1 MMMKTIYRTAL
12 IGGAGAILAAC
23 QTGAQNIPAT
33 PLAADRHQIRVE
45 ETAEQFEF
53 APAPH
58 AVGLQ
63 PAERAAL
70 ARLMDAYAQEG
81 RGPLVVSYPRGS
93 QNEDAAVTALD
104 ELRDMAYRS
113 GLPANLVQGAPYD
126 AAGRGR
132 APVSISYM
140 RLEARGPE
148 CGQVWTD
155 ISKSYQNG
163 PTPNFGCATKA
174 NLAAM
179 IADPADLL
187 GPRAMTPPDAVRRAA
202 VLEAYRAGEATAA
215 ERTEQETGTVSDA
228 VE

>member
-1 MMMKTIYRTAL
+1 MTKTIISGAML
-12 IGGAGAILAAC
+12 LAGAGLVLSAC
-23 QTGAQNIPAT
+23 QTGPQTIPAA
-33 PLAADRHQIRVE
+33 PLSADRHQIRVE
-45 ETAEQFEF
+45 EATERFEF
-53 APAPH
+53 APASH
-58 AVGLQ
+58 AVGLG
-63 PAERAAL
+63 PAERASL
-70 ARLMDAYAQEG
+70 TRLMQAYAREG

-93 QNEDAAVTALD
+93 ENEDAAVTAFD
-104 ELRDMAYRS
+104 EMRDMAYNS
-113 GLPANLVQGAPYD
+113 GLPTHLVQGAPYD

-132 APVSISYM
+132 APVSVSYT

-148 CGQVWTD
+148 CGQVWGD
-155 ISKSYQNG
+155 ITKSYANG

-187 GPRAMTPPDAVRRAA
+187 GPRDMTPADTRRRAV
-202 VLEAYRAGEATAA
+202 VLEAYRAGEQTAA

>member
-1 MMMKTIYRTAL
+1 MMTKTIYRAGL
-12 IGGAGAILAAC
+12 IAGAAGVLAAC
-23 QTGAQNIPAT
+23 QTSPQMIPAA

-58 AVGLQ
+58 TLGLE
-63 PAERAAL
+63 PAERASL
-70 ARLMDAYAQEG
+70 ARMMEAYAQEG

-104 ELRDMAYRS
+104 ELRDMAYEY
-113 GLPANLVQGAPYD
+113 GLPAHLVRGAPYD

-132 APVSISYM
+132 APVTVSYT
-140 RLEARGPE
+140 RLQARGPE

-155 ISKSYQNG
+155 ISKSYANG

-187 GPRAMTPPDAVRRAA
+187 GPRDMTPPDLARRAT
-202 VLEAYRAGEATAA
+202 VLEAYRSGESTAA
-215 ERTEQETGTVSDA
+215 ERSEQETGTVSDA

>member
-1 MMMKTIYRTAL
+1 MMTNTLNRAAL
-12 IGGAGAILAAC
+12 AAAAAAVLAAC
-23 QTGAQNIPAT
+23 QTGPQMLPAA
-33 PLAADRHQIRVE
+33 PLSADEHRIRVE

-53 APAPH
+53 APPPH

-70 ARLMDAYAQEG
+70 ARMMDAYAREG

-93 QNEDAAVTALD
+93 ENEDAAVTALD
-104 ELRDMAYRS
+104 ELRGMAHDY
-113 GLPANLVQGAPYD
+113 GLPAHLVQGAPYD

-132 APVSISYM
+132 APVNVSYM
-140 RLEARGPE
+140 RLVAIGPQ
-148 CGQVWTD
+148 CGQVWPD
-155 ISKSYQNG
+155 ISRSYGNG

-187 GPRAMTPPDAVRRAA
+187 GPRAMTPPDTRRRTT
-202 VLEAYRAGEATAA
+202 VLEAYRSGEATAA